1 ETVERVMRAHHK
13 NGAAGASWVASPT
26 LDVILKA
33 DLWARKEAEN
43 TVGFG
48 DITAKSDGARL
59 LVTGQMMLDLV
70 VLGVVVKLILNA
82 IKLSQQAHSD

>member
-1 ETVERVMRAHHK
+1 MPLYILLFATTYYLMARSYASTFGGAMTRTSAMYFSTTVF
-13 NGAAGASWVASPT
+13 T
-26 LDVILKA
+26 
-33 DLWARKEAEN
+33 